1 MNVMYLILSVE
12 GDTYNDSILWLIIA
26 CTAAVLVL
34 YTVCVIEQVQGQH
47 DWILATGYSCRL
59 MDQGRVNKQQ
69 QHKKQKINMAIAY
82 LSYWTSSANKGFI
95 LYIARKLF
103 FIVESKWGISSS

>member
-1 MNVMYLILSVE
+1 MYLILSVE

-26 CTAAVLVL
+26 RTAAVLVL

-47 DWILATGYSCRL
+47 DWILATGYSCHL

-69 QHKKQKINMAIAY
+69 QHKKQKY
-82 LSYWTSSANKGFI
+82 GHCLSILLNKLGQ
-95 LYIARKLF
+95 
-103 FIVESKWGISSS
+103 